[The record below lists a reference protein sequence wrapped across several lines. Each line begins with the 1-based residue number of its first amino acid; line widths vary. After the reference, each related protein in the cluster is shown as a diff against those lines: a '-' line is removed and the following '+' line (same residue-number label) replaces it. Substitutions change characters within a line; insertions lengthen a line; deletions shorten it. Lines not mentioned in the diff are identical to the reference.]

1 MSSSAGFS
9 SRGLDDLGADLR
21 ATGAAIADTQDPDQ
35 DVASLVGPV
44 ARATTPRRTG
54 RTAASVRFGVGPVGP
69 TVEVGARHAIPLH
82 WGAPANHQAAQPWV
96 AQAFTAK
103 EAAIVDIYTAHAD
116 RIIDR
121 L

>member
-1 MSSSAGFS
+1 MSSAGFS
-9 SRGLDDLGADLR
+9 TRGLDGLGRDLR
-21 ATGAAIADTQDPDQ
+21 AAGDAITDTQAADQ

-69 TVEVGARHAIPLH
+69 TVEVDARHAIPLH

-96 AQAFTAK
+96 AQAFTAR
-103 EAAIVDIYTAHAD
+103 EVQVLDIYTAHAD
-116 RIIDR
+116 HIIES